1 MTYAEYRKEQLA
13 KINSLPLFFAFSR
26 RQLEKE
32 MAKIGLTTSDE
43 DKEKICRVPGV
54 NGAFCLKSDIPKIIA
69 YFEEDNITELM
80 KDPVFAEE
88 AFRYEM
94 DNHEYAINW
103 QGDWDV
109 CSCFFSVEYESGKTG
124 DDYLKESGCSDEII
138 KAYHRAARAH
148 RNGTSI

>member
-1 MTYAEYRKEQLA
+1 MTYDEYRTERQTKA
-13 KINSLPLFFAFSR
+13 NNLPVFFAVSKK
-26 RQLEKE
+26 QLKEE

-43 DKEKICRVPGV
+43 DKKKICSVPWAS
-54 NGAFCLKSDIPKIIA
+54 NTFCLKSDIPKIIA
-69 YFEEDNITELM
+69 YIEEDNITELM

-94 DNHEYAINW
+94 DNHEYAINL

-109 CSCFFSVEYESGKTG
+109 CSCFFSVEYESSKTG

-148 RNGTSI
+148 RNSTGI